1 MILKPAGDI
10 VNQMAKKRKTKQEKI
25 ILHLKRQLD
34 TKIAPRQEAILK
46 PVEAKIS
53 PASNLKRSDSSI
65 LFYNNR
71 LIKKDLLKTLI
82 LTLIIISLEFVLYWK
97 LR

>member
-1 MILKPAGDI
+1 LILKPAGDI

-25 ILHLKRQLD
+25 ILHLKRQLS
-34 TKIAPRQEAILK
+34 TEITPRQEAILK
-46 PVEAKIS
+46 PVEAKIA
-53 PASNLKRSDSSI
+53 PTFIPKRSDSSI
-65 LFYNNR
+65 LFYNNS

-82 LTLIIISLEFVLYWK
+82 LTLIIVGLEFVLYLK

>member
-1 MILKPAGDI
+1 
-10 VNQMAKKRKTKQEKI
+10 MAKKRKTKQEKI
-25 ILHLKRQLD
+25 ILQLKRQLD
-34 TKIAPRQEAILK
+34 TKITPRQEAILE
-46 PVEAKIS
+46 PAEAKTLPVFS
-53 PASNLKRSDSSI
+53 HKRSDTSI

-82 LTLIIISLEFVLYWK
+82 LTMIIISLEFVLYWK